1 MLQLVVTDFDF
12 IEVEARV
19 ARTDYS
25 GKRGSNAG
33 DDYHELWAARRAL
46 ELITPGADLVQLT
59 VEGVR
64 ADDAADMDEAIWDGV
79 DAAFYFGPD
88 VDTIEGIELV
98 QFKYSGSD
106 PDTPWTV
113 ARLTYASNKAKSNA
127 LIARLASAW
136 RGMRK
141 QRAELDV
148 AGTIVVKLASNQPI
162 AQEVLDALGAAPS
175 DVMQTKLRKASGLEP
190 AEFAAFI
197 PALDFSDC
205 GDQSRF
211 VQEERV
217 IRTLSGFTDG
227 DVRAEFAVLREFI
240 RKRMRPEGSREAITA
255 ESVFGIFG
263 HADKR
268 VFYPCPTKI
277 AQVDS
282 LVPRAA
288 TGAIQTL
295 FAQGTQK
302 VCLAGAGGEGKTTVL
317 QDLVHGLPL
326 GSELVVYDCYGS
338 GTYLNSNGYR
348 HRAQDGFLQLANDTA
363 ARLLLPPLFSE
374 PGVDHPRRFARK
386 LDATAAA
393 LAARHPDALLVI
405 AVDAA
410 DNAVTAARQC
420 IPPERAFVHDL
431 AQLGDL
437 PTNVR
442 LMFSART
449 GRLHELRLPEDVVPV
464 PLGPFTP
471 AESLAF
477 AEARLGPQPKNWH
490 EEFHFHSGGN
500 PRVQRY
506 AIEFAG
512 KDAIAALDYLKP
524 NGKNLELIF
533 KTRFEEARIKSG
545 STAELAR
552 FCAALILLPRP
563 VPIDPIASL
572 LGTHPAHIRDLI
584 ADLAPGLILADELVS
599 FSDEDF
605 EHFLREAAA
614 SAIPEIG
621 ALAADHLMARRMV
634 DPYAASHVASL
645 ALHAQRREDVIALVR
660 EPVADYPITDPA
672 ARGEVHRRRLRAA
685 MHVCRETENVID
697 AASLL
702 LEGAQALK
710 TDDAVNGTLFKH
722 VELAANFSRDAIFA
736 LLLRNRDK
744 RPGHGSLLLQLAG
757 IDGVAGDRI
766 GLKSHFRSFLAWQ
779 DGRQDARREFEDDD
793 ASGDDDSD
801 ADLRR
806 RKRDI
811 ARGDFERDWRLE
823 ADDIAAFLVGQLHA
837 EGTDEILRLIR
848 RPRPARFRLAVLRCL
863 VMRLARRGDIA
874 ILSKLRDVLPLRHP
888 GRAMAELAVAL
899 CGGDFNAERM
909 LQRLEAM
916 AIQGG
921 FSERNVGS
929 DHMQDD
935 PSAEMYRF
943 ALDAAD
949 LVAMHR
955 GDAERLVAV
964 LASAMPASARTA
976 AALAN
981 YGPRSSDVAAR
992 VFAFTN
998 VLRGDPVTFDQF
1010 VVEPPP
1016 PPPPPNTGRGKKASP
1031 TRPARDRESD
1041 LRKAK
1046 ELYEPILHLHATRA
1060 MVIHGSITPSD
1071 AVPVLLEALKKLGT
1085 DHRYYAREHESRM
1098 RDDAAIRALLPLGLI
1113 AGIDASAL
1121 FTAIRAAFG
1130 EIGSLMRFGTIDF
1143 LKHASLVPGFRP
1155 GIVELA
1161 IEICDHVRG
1170 IKISADEKLDFLVEL
1185 AQLLL
1190 PIDSRA
1196 ARYCFDAAMS
1206 VAGDVDYDTLHGL
1219 SVTAPL
1225 AKRAR
1230 AAMTDTDAMRV
1241 ALRLAAVHQD
1251 AAIRLGGADQF
1262 PWADVANS
1270 LAALAPNVA
1279 LAAAARF
1286 AELDLMTGS
1295 SILEE
1300 TLAQC
1305 TADKTLD
1312 VSVLAAFLPILGED
1326 GGRLATRLF
1335 EHASA
1340 GNDQPLAEVVASHLL
1355 REPCGDRAQQLAA
1368 LAGLS
1373 EPGPAV
1379 RDFIAAAKFEAALPK
1394 SEAHHSRYHAPSPSP
1409 RLAPKPINPALL
1421 TVSGIDGVASF
1432 RARIDAIIAA
1442 EKVSYTSRRAI
1453 ANRLL
1458 ANVPAYRIGEFLDL
1472 LMSVPEDDD
1481 AVHDIA
1487 HFLLEQLERWHD
1499 KPAATQWARDRLLSG
1514 IEARLPEFVRYIGYR
1529 APDLAAL
1536 LKQTKAEPGTI
1547 VSRLL
1552 SAIEQ
1557 HVTSLNSLSIFRL
1570 IDLISDYLTP
1580 DQAFGILDRHASSL
1594 QIRLEPSDRNLP
1606 GFETIGDTSSA
1617 VARYFYA
1624 ELGNIAHSPRWR
1636 AGYGLRILA
1645 RLGNAGILER
1655 VRERYDHRAEP
1666 AFSHPDA
1673 PFYFWAAKL
1682 WFMMTMA
1689 RIAWEVPAFV
1699 KPYRDWLF
1707 EQAESADFPHLLVR
1721 AAAKQALQGLMHAE
1735 PDSFSG
1741 SARARIAA
1749 MNSSRMAAQQSTM
1762 QSWQKGFDRH
1772 HPLGDEGR
1780 RFRFDSLDSL
1790 PFWYTPLMRCFAE
1803 PDPEAFLQRAERW
1816 IVNDLGVKGDVW
1828 RYDKLRGNHR
1838 FNRRGSE
1845 SSNSHGSLPAIE
1857 RYRTHL
1863 EWHALYLAG
1872 GEVLAEWPLAAD
1884 AEEDAWDNFDHWL
1897 ARQGPTLAPVWLGDL
1912 RGPKPLEAI
1921 AWQAPDL
1928 GTWLKLPD
1936 VDTYRCALGLDRPD
1950 WLTVSGY
1957 RWLHYGKASGSTRI
1971 ESALVSRD
1979 MATSLRHALEASE
1992 NSHDYRLA
2000 VNGDDRFEIASGR
2013 FILTSLL
2020 VDRNGDT
2027 ELDLHDPLRGHV
2039 SAPGQLPHP
2048 RIIALL
2054 GLVRDPSGLPLW
2066 RDGQGAIVIQRLA
2079 WSDPKQ
2085 PDDSSTR
2092 YFAQGEDLLIR
2103 RSTIAQILEAYGLD
2117 LITEINFNRRIG
2129 EESYGL
2135 SKDKKREREYDRIIL
2150 FRHDGKIEASTRGL
2164 GRWA

>member
-1 MLQLVVTDFDF
+1 VT
-12 IEVEARV
+12 
-19 ARTDYS
+19 RTDYS

-46 ELITPGADLVQLT
+46 ELISHGTELVQLT

-64 ADDAADMDEAIWDGV
+64 ADDAADMDDAIWDGV
-79 DAAFYFGPD
+79 DAAFYYGPD
-88 VDTIEGIELV
+88 VDTIERIELV
-98 QFKYSGSD
+98 QFKYSGSN
-106 PDTPWTV
+106 PSTPWTV
-113 ARLTYASNKAKSNA
+113 ARLAYANNRAKTNA
-127 LIARLASAW
+127 LVARLASAW
-136 RGMRK
+136 KGMRK
-141 QRAELDV
+141 QRPELEATDSI
-148 AGTIVVKLASNQPI
+148 TVKLASNQPI
-162 AQEVLDALGAAPS
+162 AQEVLDALAAAPS
-175 DVMQTKLRKASGLEP
+175 DALRMKLLKASGLTS

-197 PALDFSDC
+197 PVLDFGDC

-211 VQEERV
+211 VHEEQV
-217 IRTLSGFTDG
+217 IRTLSNFTDG

-240 RKRMRPEGSREAITA
+240 RKRMRPEGSRETITA

-263 HADKR
+263 HADRR

-282 LVPRAA
+282 LVPRVAA
-288 TGAIQTL
+288 GTIQRL
-295 FAQGTQK
+295 FALGTQK
-302 VCLAGAGGEGKTTVL
+302 VCLVGAAGEGKTTVL
-317 QDLVHGLPL
+317 QDLVQGLPL
-326 GSELVVYDCYGS
+326 GSELVVYDCYGG

-348 HRAQDGFLQLANDTA
+348 HRTEDGFLQLANDTA

-386 LDATAAA
+386 LHSTAAA

-410 DNAVTAARQC
+410 DNAVTAASQC

-431 AQLGDL
+431 AHLGSL
-437 PTNVR
+437 PANVR

-449 GRLHELRLPEDVVPV
+449 GRLNELQLPGDVVVV

-477 AEARLGPQPKNWH
+477 AEAKLGTQSKRWH

-512 KDAIAALDYLKP
+512 ENANAALEYLKP

-533 KTRFEEARIKSG
+533 ENRFEEARIKSG
-545 STAELAR
+545 STAELTR

-563 VPIDPIASL
+563 VPIDAIASV
-572 LGTHPAHIRDLI
+572 LGSDQAHIRDLI
-584 ADLAPGLILADELVS
+584 ADLAPGLVLVDELVS
-599 FSDEDF
+599 FADEDF

-621 ALAADHLMARRMV
+621 ALAVDHLMARRMV

-645 ALHAQRREDVIALVR
+645 ALLAQRREDVIALVR
-660 EPVADYPITDPA
+660 EPVADYPVTDPG

-685 MHVCRETENVID
+685 MHVCRETGNVID
-697 AASLL
+697 AAALL

-736 LLLRNRDK
+736 LLLRNRDE
-744 RPGHGSLLLQLAG
+744 RPGHGALLLQLAG

-766 GLKSHFRSFLAWQ
+766 GMKSHFRGFLAWQ
-779 DGRQDARREFEDDD
+779 DGRQDARQEFEVDEGDDTAGDDD
-793 ASGDDDSD
+793 AD
-801 ADLRR
+801 AELRG
-806 RKRDI
+806 RKRRI
-811 ARGDFERDWRLE
+811 AREKFERDWRLE
-823 ADDIAAFLVGQLHA
+823 ADDVAAFLVGRLHS
-837 EGTDEILRLIR
+837 EGTDEILPLIR

-874 ILSKLRDVLPLRHP
+874 VLSKLRDALVLRHP
-888 GRAMAELAVAL
+888 GRAMAELAVAF
-899 CGGDFNAERM
+899 CGGDFNAETM
-909 LQRLEAM
+909 LRRLEAM
-916 AIQGG
+916 AVRGG

-935 PSAEMYRF
+935 PATEMLRF
-943 ALDAAD
+943 ALDAGD
-949 LVAMHR
+949 LVAING
-955 GDAERLVAV
+955 GDAKRLAAV
-964 LASAMPASARTA
+964 LASAMPASARTP
-976 AALAN
+976 AALAS
-981 YGPRSSDVAAR
+981 YGPRSGDVAAR

-998 VLRGDPVTFDQF
+998 VLKGDPVTFDQF

-1016 PPPPPNTGRGKKASP
+1016 PPPLPQTGRGEKAHP
-1031 TRPARDRESD
+1031 VRTARDRESD

-1046 ELYEPILHLHATRA
+1046 ELFEPILHLHATRA

-1071 AVPVLLEALKKLGT
+1071 AVPALVTALTKLGT
-1085 DHRYYAREHESRM
+1085 ERRYYAREPEWRL

-1113 AGIDASAL
+1113 AGIDAPAL
-1121 FTAIRAAFG
+1121 FTAIRSAFG

-1143 LKHASLVPGFRP
+1143 LKHASLVPGFRL

-1170 IKISADEKLDFLVEL
+1170 IKISADEKLDYLVKL

-1190 PIDSRA
+1190 PIDSKA

-1206 VAGDVDYDTLHGL
+1206 VAGEVDYDTLHGL

-1230 AAMTDTDAMRV
+1230 AAMPDTDAMRI

-1251 AAIRLGGADQF
+1251 AAIRLGSADQF
-1262 PWADVANS
+1262 PWTDVANS

-1279 LAAAARF
+1279 LAVAARF
-1286 AELDLMTGS
+1286 AELDLTTGS
-1295 SILEE
+1295 SILEK

-1305 TADKTLD
+1305 AADKTID

-1326 GGRLATRLF
+1326 GGRLATHLF
-1335 EHASA
+1335 RHASA
-1340 GNDQPLAEVVASHLL
+1340 GDDRPLAEVVASHLL
-1355 REPCGDRAQQLAA
+1355 REPCGDRAQQLTA

-1379 RDFIAAAKFEAALPK
+1379 RDFIATAKFEAALPK
-1394 SEAHHSRYHAPSPSP
+1394 HEAQARYHAQSAGS
-1409 RLAPKPINPALL
+1409 RLAAKPINPALL
-1421 TVSGIDGVASF
+1421 SVSGIDGVASF

-1442 EKVSYTSRRAI
+1442 EMVAHASRSAI

-1458 ANVPAYRIGEFLDL
+1458 ASVPAYRIGEFLDL

-1499 KPAATQWARDRLLSG
+1499 KPAAKKWARDRLLSG

-1529 APDLAAL
+1529 APDLEAL
-1536 LKQTKAEPGTI
+1536 LRRTEVDPGMI

-1557 HVTSLNSLSIFRL
+1557 HITSLTSLNIYRL
-1570 IDLISDYLTP
+1570 IDLLSHHFTP
-1580 DQAFGILDRHASSL
+1580 DQAFGILDRHSSAL
-1594 QIRLEPSDRNLP
+1594 HARLEPADRELP
-1606 GFETIGDTSSA
+1606 GFETIGDTPSA
-1617 VARYFYA
+1617 AARYLYA
-1624 ELGNIAHSPRWR
+1624 ELGNIAHAPRWR

-1645 RLGNAGILER
+1645 CLGNAGILER

-1673 PFYFWAAKL
+1673 PFYFWSAKL

-1689 RIAWEVPAFV
+1689 RIAWEVPAFI

-1707 EQAESADFPHLLVR
+1707 EQAESAAFPHLLVR

-1735 PDSFSG
+1735 PDSFSDT
-1741 SARARIAA
+1741 ARARIAA
-1749 MNSSRMAAQQSTM
+1749 MNSSNLATQQSSM

-1790 PFWYTPLMRCFAE
+1790 PSWYTPLMRCFAE

-1816 IVNDLGVKGDVW
+1816 IVNDLGITGDVW
-1828 RYDKLRGNHR
+1828 SYDKLRGNHR
-1838 FNRRGSE
+1838 FNRRGL
-1845 SSNSHGSLPAIE
+1845 SSLSSHGSLPAIE

-1872 GEVLAEWPLAAD
+1872 GEVLAAWPLAAD
-1884 AEEDAWDNFDHWL
+1884 AEEDSWDNFDHWL

-1936 VDTYRCALGLDRPD
+1936 IDTYRCELGLDRPD

-2000 VNGDDRFEIASGR
+2000 VNGDDKFEIASGP

-2020 VDRNGDT
+2020 VNRNGDT

-2039 SAPGQLPHP
+2039 STPSPLPHP

-2054 GLVRDPSGLPLW
+2054 GLVRDPSGLPIW
-2066 RDGQGAIVIQRLA
+2066 RDRQGVVVIKWRA

-2085 PDDSSTR
+2085 PDDGSTR
-2092 YFAQGEDLLIR
+2092 YFAQGEELLIR
-2103 RSTIAQILEAYGLD
+2103 RSAIAQILEAYGLD
-2117 LITEINFNRRIG
+2117 LIAEITFTRRIG
-2129 EESYGL
+2129 EETYAL
-2135 SKDKKREREYDRIIL
+2135 SKDRKRSREYDRIIL
-2150 FRHDGKIEASTRGL
+2150 YRHDGKIEASARGL